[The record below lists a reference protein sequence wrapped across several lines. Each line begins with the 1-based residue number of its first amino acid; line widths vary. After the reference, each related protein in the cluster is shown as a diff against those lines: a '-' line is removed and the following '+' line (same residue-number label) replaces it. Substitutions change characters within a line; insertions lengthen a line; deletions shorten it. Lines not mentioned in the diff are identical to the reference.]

1 MGGFS
6 TANCECHNQM
16 ACYKAMASPG
26 IFGES
31 VDDHPIETPEK
42 NTSDVLRVLSAS
54 EKVMWNMSVMSVI
67 VVFSIAGKM

>member
-1 MGGFS
+1 MAGFS
-6 TANCECHNQM
+6 IANFECHNQM

-42 NTSDVLRVLSAS
+42 EHLTFYVC
-54 EKVMWNMSVMSVI
+54 
-67 VVFSIAGKM
+67 